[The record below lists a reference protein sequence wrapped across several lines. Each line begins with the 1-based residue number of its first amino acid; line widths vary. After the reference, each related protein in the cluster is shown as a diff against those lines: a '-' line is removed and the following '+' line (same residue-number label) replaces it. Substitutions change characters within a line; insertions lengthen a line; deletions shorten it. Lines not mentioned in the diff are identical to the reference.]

1 MAYKTIYSKPTGN
14 KLPGS
19 DTTYNFRTVTRYEVD
34 SNGKA
39 TGKSTSQLYYSPV
52 PAGRTKD
59 GQTWSAGNEDGE
71 NFNPAGYA
79 LAAESTDGGGRWTP
93 KPYTQANADA
103 ISGIGDDRVGKNVLG
118 TTALQSLTTPG
129 GRFYDTAQNSIINTA
144 VQTEAGLA
152 PKLAKKLKNAATEEE
167 DKPIPA
173 SEPTP
178 EEKKTGLLDGDSFS
192 GEVKSIGRNKFPEN
206 LVFPTGLG
214 STEQDVVIFDML
226 EYIPQN
232 FDGKFSVQST
242 NRKSSERGIGR
253 VTLPIPAGISDAN
266 SVTWSGQNMNAIDVV
281 LGNIA
286 LVGTTKGLGAAA
298 NTALEIGKEIQQ
310 NSDELRTGAA
320 AGFAGMAS
328 GVGAQLLTRTTGAI
342 FNPNME
348 LLFSAPSLRP
358 FAFNFLLA
366 PRNDAEAQS
375 IRSIIRFFKQGS
387 APQKSPAGLFLKSP
401 HTFKIGYKHRGS
413 EQSHPY
419 LNKFKE
425 CALQSVSVQYTPNGN
440 YATVGENGAMAS
452 YQMSLQF
459 QELEPV
465 FNEDYGSGSG
475 SSGPDT
481 EIGF

>member
-1 MAYKTIYSKPTGN
+1 MGLFDWN
-14 KLPGS
+14 KGAGTP
-19 DTTYNFRTVTRYEVD
+19 
-34 SNGKA
+34 
-39 TGKSTSQLYYSPV
+39 PC
-52 PAGRTKD
+52 PAGSICSGQAKTNVGKKPGNTSGTGIYHATSTKIIQGTGTEISGSETVVYVIKNNTWQPAAITKD
-59 GQTWSAGNEDGE
+59 GGKTYQFSDPNYPLMDAVAGADLVNDLKS
-71 NFNPAGYA
+71 NKRSDIQKNIDAG
-79 LAAESTDGGGRWTP
+79 
-93 KPYTQANADA
+93 
-103 ISGIGDDRVGKNVLG
+103 
-118 TTALQSLTTPG
+118 
-129 GRFYDTAQNSIINTA
+129 
-144 VQTEAGLA
+144 VQ
-152 PKLAKKLKNAATEEE
+152 KKLNESGFSLDDQSKVIDSKKNTETVQEPE
-167 DKPIPA
+167 KPPA
-173 SEPTP
+173 P

-192 GEVKSIGRNKFPEN
+192 GEIGSTGRNRNEFPN

-266 SVTWSGQNMNAIDVV
+266 SVSWSGQNMNAIDVV

-286 LVGTTKGLGAAA
+286 LVGTTDGLGAAA
-298 NTALEIGKEIQQ
+298 NTAVEIGKEIQQ
-310 NSDELRTGAA
+310 NSGEVGTAIG
-320 AGFAGMAS
+320 AGFAGLAA
-328 GVGAQLLTRTTGAI
+328 GVGGQLLTRTTGAI

-348 LLFSAPSLRP
+348 LLFSGPSLRP
-358 FAFNFLLA
+358 FAFSFLLA
-366 PRNDAEAQS
+366 PRNDGEAQS

-387 APQKSPAGLFLKSP
+387 APQKSPSTLFLKSP
-401 HTFKIGYKHRGS
+401 HTFRVGYKHRGS

>member
-1 MAYKTIYSKPTGN
+1 MGLFDWNKGAGTPPCPQDSICSGQAKTNVGKKPGAM
-14 KLPGS
+14 G
-19 DTTYNFRTVTRYEVD
+19 
-34 SNGKA
+34 
-39 TGKSTSQLYYSPV
+39 STSGTGIYHATSTKIIQGTGTEISGSETVVYV
-52 PAGRTKD
+52 IKNNTWQPAAITKD
-59 GQTWSAGNEDGE
+59 GGKTYQFSDPNYPLMDAVAGADLVNDLKSNKRSDIQKNIDAGVQKKLNEDGFSLDDQSKIIASKKNTE
-71 NFNPAGYA
+71 TVQEPEKPPAPA
-79 LAAESTDGGGRWTP
+79 
-93 KPYTQANADA
+93 
-103 ISGIGDDRVGKNVLG
+103 
-118 TTALQSLTTPG
+118 
-129 GRFYDTAQNSIINTA
+129 
-144 VQTEAGLA
+144 
-152 PKLAKKLKNAATEEE
+152 
-167 DKPIPA
+167 PA
-173 SEPTP
+173 S

-192 GEVKSIGRNKFPEN
+192 GEVGSSGKNRNEFPN

-226 EYIPQN
+226 EYIPQDL
-232 FDGKFSVQST
+232 DGNKFSVQST
-242 NRKSSERGIGR
+242 NRGSARTGIGR

-266 SVTWSGQNMNAIDVV
+266 SVSWNGQNMGAIDIV
-281 LGNIA
+281 LSNIA
-286 LVGTTKGLGAAA
+286 LTAINKGGASAA
-298 NTALEIGKEIQQ
+298 EVAGQIVKNAQQ
-310 NSDELRTGAA
+310 NSGELGTA
-320 AGFAGMAS
+320 AGTAYAGMAS

-342 FNPNME
+342 LNPNME

-358 FAFNFLLA
+358 FAFSFLLA

-387 APQKSPAGLFLKSP
+387 APQKSSSSLFLKSP
-401 HTFKIGYKHRGS
+401 HTFRVGYKHRGS

>member
-1 MAYKTIYSKPTGN
+1 MGLFDWNKGAGTPPCSDGLICSDQAKTNVGKKPGAM
-14 KLPGS
+14 G
-19 DTTYNFRTVTRYEVD
+19 
-34 SNGKA
+34 
-39 TGKSTSQLYYSPV
+39 STSGTGIYHATSTKVIQGTGTEISGSETVVYV
-52 PAGRTKD
+52 IKNNTWQPAAITKD
-59 GQTWSAGNEDGE
+59 GGKTYQFSDPNYPLMDAVAGADLVNDLKSNKRSDIQKNIDAGVQKELNKNGFSLDDQSKIIASKKNTE
-71 NFNPAGYA
+71 TVQEPEKPPAP
-79 LAAESTDGGGRWTP
+79 E
-93 KPYTQANADA
+93 
-103 ISGIGDDRVGKNVLG
+103 
-118 TTALQSLTTPG
+118 
-129 GRFYDTAQNSIINTA
+129 
-144 VQTEAGLA
+144 
-152 PKLAKKLKNAATEEE
+152 
-167 DKPIPA
+167 PA
-173 SEPTP
+173 P

-192 GEVKSIGRNKFPEN
+192 GEVKSTGRNEFPN

-242 NRKSSERGIGR
+242 NRKSTGTDKRGIGR
-253 VTLPIPAGISDAN
+253 VILPIPAGISDAN
-266 SVTWSGQNMNAIDVV
+266 SVSWSGQDMNAIDVV

-286 LVGTTKGLGAAA
+286 LVGTTDGLGAAA
-298 NTALEIGKEIQQ
+298 NTAVEIGKEIQK
-310 NSDELRTGAA
+310 NSGELGTAA
-320 AGFAGMAS
+320 GAGFAGMAS
-328 GVGAQLLTRTTGAI
+328 GVGSQLLTRTTGAI

-348 LLFSAPSLRP
+348 LLFSGPSLRP
-358 FAFNFLLA
+358 FAFSFLLA

-401 HTFKIGYKHRGS
+401 HTFRIRYKHRGS
-413 EQSHPY
+413 EDHPY
-419 LNKFKE
+419 LNTFKE